1 MARSRVR
8 GGSGAAAA
16 AGAGAGVAGGGA
28 GGIMGSGI
36 MGMIGGGVVC
46 PSTDTSFYCT
56 VIKYFQLMII
66 FFMTLGIVYF
76 VGQFIYRYFMDNN
89 ARRSRK

>member
-1 MARSRVR
+1 MARTRVKG
-8 GGSGAAAA
+8 GGSAGTGAA
-16 AGAGAGVAGGGA
+16 AGAGIAGGGA

-66 FFMTLGIVYF
+66 FFMTVGIVYF
-76 VGQFIYRYFMDNN
+76 VGQFLYRYYMDHS
-89 ARRSRK
+89 RRSRK

>member
-1 MARSRVR
+1 MARSKLR
-8 GGSGAAAA
+8 GGSGGGAAAA
-16 AGAGAGVAGGGA
+16 AGATTGGGA

-66 FFMTLGIVYF
+66 FFMTVGIVYF
-76 VGQFIYRYFMDNN
+76 VGQFLYRYYMDNY